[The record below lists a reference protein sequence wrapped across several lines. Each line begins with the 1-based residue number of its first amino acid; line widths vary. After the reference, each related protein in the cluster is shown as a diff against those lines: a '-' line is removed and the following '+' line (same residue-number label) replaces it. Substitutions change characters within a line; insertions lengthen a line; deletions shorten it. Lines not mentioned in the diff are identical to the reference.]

1 MELSTI
7 QRIEQYMVDAL
18 IASPL
23 IPLNV
28 NVLRLADAIENEG
41 VVSQTNNIVVRYTGS
56 TDNVK
61 NRIPMVFERRMSFEL
76 NFSCQNYLSSSGH
89 DFATQLLTGAFIT
102 LNGGVPSGAFVQVIE
117 PFTCSSEQY
126 TGLTDNSQY
135 TYTQTYV
142 VTIEEALPYVALDP
156 CVQRGDCR
164 QIFPGYGVETRLPLG
179 GIVDDVSGSIY
190 VPSYTCTP
198 QFTPDECCNPLDP
211 QNPPLEDY
219 DGCLG
224 IRWSNELTASGDW
237 VFICDPTCVFL
248 PDPLNQ
254 PIYMLSNNSYTE
266 DGRLVVTIFDA
277 ETKEPI
283 REVFFCDTGKK
294 LARYALE
301 LWTNI
306 SQPGGGIS
314 PLASKDAS
322 WFQGTN
328 TGDFAVVKG
337 AYAFLHT
344 DPLDANGKQLYLDGG
359 GLIGV
364 FRETFITTPKG
375 RFYFVQRSPQGKGWI
390 AEDDFE
396 LASINS
402 LWKLGCLPCS
412 GNSGPGEIC

>member
-89 DFATQLLTGAFIT
+89 DFATQLITGAFIT

-117 PFTCSSEQY
+117 PFTCGSEQY
-126 TGLTDNSQY
+126 TGLTENSQY
-135 TYTQTYV
+135 TYTQTYT
-142 VTIEEALPYVALDP
+142 VTIEEALPFVALDP

-179 GIVDDVSGSIY
+179 GIVDDASGSIY

-211 QNPPLEDY
+211 QAPPMEDF

-248 PDPLNQ
+248 PDPMNQ
-254 PIYMLSNNSYTE
+254 PIYMLSNNNAANKRILFSKEIPKELEKAMDDSENDLVNKRINPTLLNRQKNIE
-266 DGRLVVTIFDA
+266 TRLLEA
-277 ETKEPI
+277 EKAIKEQELDPKRKSNSGITFSKPSPPELTKFKFE
-283 REVFFCDTGKK
+283 KQK
-294 LARYALE
+294 QLE
-301 LWTNI
+301 LI
-306 SQPGGGIS
+306 
-314 PLASKDAS
+314 
-322 WFQGTN
+322 
-328 TGDFAVVKG
+328 
-337 AYAFLHT
+337 
-344 DPLDANGKQLYLDGG
+344 
-359 GLIGV
+359 
-364 FRETFITTPKG
+364 RTTPPNFTP
-375 RFYFVQRSPQGKGWI
+375 FYKKQTDNYFKK
-390 AEDDFE
+390 
-396 LASINS
+396 IN
-402 LWKLGCLPCS
+402 
-412 GNSGPGEIC
+412 